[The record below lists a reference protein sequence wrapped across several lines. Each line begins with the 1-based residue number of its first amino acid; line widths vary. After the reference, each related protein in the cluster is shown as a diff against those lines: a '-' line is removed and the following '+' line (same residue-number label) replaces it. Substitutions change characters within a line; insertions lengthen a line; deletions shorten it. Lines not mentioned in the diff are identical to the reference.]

1 MSSPALQPRLLVVAG
16 PNGSGKTTV
25 TERGLAHEWFG
36 GCTYINPDNI
46 ARDQFG
52 DWNSPSAVLQAAQL
66 AQQLRQECVREQ
78 RSLAFETVFSGADK
92 ISFLRKAYAAGYFT
106 RLFFVATSDPSINA
120 ARVARRVM
128 QGGHDVPITKI
139 VSRYFKSIANC
150 ALIAPEIHRLYLY
163 DNSID
168 GMEPKLIL
176 RAAEGKIVKNY
187 AEAPAWIEPII
198 ASLS

>member
-1 MSSPALQPRLLVVAG
+1 MSSPALRPRLLVVAD

-66 AQQLRQECVREQ
+66 AQQLREECVREQ

-106 RLFFVATSDPSINA
+106 RLFFVATSDTSINA
-120 ARVARRVM
+120 ARVAHRVM
-128 QGGHDVPITKI
+128 HGGMMSPSPRSSPATSNPLPTAHSLPPRFTD
-139 VSRYFKSIANC
+139 SISTTT
-150 ALIAPEIHRLYLY
+150 R
-163 DNSID
+163 S
-168 GMEPKLIL
+168 M
-176 RAAEGKIVKNY
+176 
-187 AEAPAWIEPII
+187 AW
-198 ASLS
+198 SLN